1 MSLQKHKNRIS
12 RKCLFQWPRSMRPFL
27 FLTAAL
33 IPLSSDCQHAVSQ
46 PDPETTAV
54 AKNVI
59 LFIGDGMGLGQI
71 SAAIYNQ
78 PGFSLE
84 RFPVVGFQ
92 KTNAADNLITDSAA
106 AATAMA
112 TGQKTRNNAI
122 GVDTLQQ
129 PLATI
134 FDVAMSRG
142 LATGVLV
149 TSTLV
154 HATPA
159 AFLAHQNTRN
169 LQEQIASDIAAAGV
183 DLLIGGGRQYFDRR
197 SSDDRVL
204 TGELKSKGVAVYDYF
219 SNDIFK
225 LNPRPDKPFVYFT
238 ADNQPLPAFQGRD
251 YLPVATELAIDY
263 LRKRSPNGFL
273 LLVEGSQIDWS
284 CHANQPESFFSEM
297 EDFDQAVKVALEFAV
312 RDRNT
317 LVVVTADHETGGLAL
332 NPGSKHRRLSLA
344 FTSNGHTG
352 SMVPVFAIGPG
363 SDLFRGIYENTA
375 IFYKLK
381 EVLEFKRQ

>member
-1 MSLQKHKNRIS
+1 M
-12 RKCLFQWPRSMRPFL
+12 
-27 FLTAAL
+27 
-33 IPLSSDCQHAVSQ
+33 
-46 PDPETTAV
+46 

-59 LFIGDGMGLGQI
+59 LFIGDGMGLSQI

-84 RFPVVGFQ
+84 RFPVIGFQ
-92 KTNAADNLITDSAA
+92 STAAADDLITDSAA

-122 GVDTLQQ
+122 GVDTLLQ
-129 PLATI
+129 PLTTI
-134 FDVAMSRG
+134 FDVAKGQEM
-142 LATGVLV
+142 ATGVLV

-159 AFLAHQNTRN
+159 AFLAHQSSRS
-169 LQEQIASDIAAAGV
+169 LYEQIASDFAASDV
-183 DLLIGGGRQYFDRR
+183 DMLIGGGRQYFDRR

-204 TGELKSKGVAVYDYF
+204 TGELKARGVAVYDYF
-219 SNDIFK
+219 SNDIFR
-225 LNPRPDKPFVYFT
+225 LNPKTETPFIYFT

-251 YLPVATELAIDY
+251 YLPAATELAINY
-263 LRKRSPNGFL
+263 LGKRSPQGFF

-297 EDFDQAVKVALEFAV
+297 EDFDQALKVALDFAL
-312 RDRNT
+312 RDKNT
-317 LVVVTADHETGGLAL
+317 LVVVTADHETGGMAL

-344 FTSNGHTG
+344 FTTNGHTG
-352 SMVPVFAIGPG
+352 SMVPVFALGPG
-363 SDLFRGIYENTA
+363 CELFRGIYENTA
-375 IFYKLK
+375 IFEKLK
-381 EVLEFKRQ
+381 KVLESKEP